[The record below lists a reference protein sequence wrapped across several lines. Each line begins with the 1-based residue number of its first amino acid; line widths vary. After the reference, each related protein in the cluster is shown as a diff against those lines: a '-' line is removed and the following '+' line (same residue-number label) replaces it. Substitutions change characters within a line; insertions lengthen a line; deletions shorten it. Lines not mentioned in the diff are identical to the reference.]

1 MTTTKINTEE
11 LLVAEDTSCV
21 RRVAQVLDYITTGQN
36 LNHKN
41 QAWGDSAQDHL
52 DDVLDLAGCVNC
64 GETFNQFY
72 QHIVPSGLPV
82 VFQFK
87 FISPISF
94 LTFLVVR
101 RAKLSMVRLKHRKF
115 NEDELHRIAISLGE
129 LTCVEFKVYDT
140 RHVAGTMS
148 LDGDKSLVLISM

>member
-1 MTTTKINTEE
+1 MTTKQTTEE
-11 LLVAEDTSCV
+11 LLVSEDTSCV
-21 RRVAQVLDYITTGQN
+21 RRVAQVLDHITTGKN
-36 LNHKN
+36 LNH
-41 QAWGDSAQDHL
+41 QHPAWGDCAQDHL
-52 DDVLDLAGCVNC
+52 DDVLVLSECVNC

-72 QHIVPSGLPV
+72 HHIVPSGLPV

-94 LTFLVVR
+94 LMFLVVR
-101 RAKLSMVRLKHRKF
+101 RSKLSMVRLKHRKF
-115 NEDELHRIAISLGE
+115 DEDELHRIAISLGE
-129 LTCVEFKVYDT
+129 LSCVEFKVYDT